1 MKKRRKFILRISVAL
16 LFCGGLAKATP
27 ITIEIS
33 GVVTDVGGS
42 DAYLYQETIHED
54 VTFTGIYTYDSA
66 TINSS
71 SRSGLGSYI
80 HNSPYGFNISLGGF
94 EFKTAVNHVG
104 QFGILIFNDYSLQT
118 YDRYIVHSEQN
129 VSLSTGLS
137 VNSIGWDLYDNRH
150 TALSSV
156 ALPTSAPIISAWGGG
171 TFSIGCGGLP
181 YGNSTLAIYGTVTQA
196 VLIPEPL
203 TGALMITGMFFLR
216 HRR

>member
-1 MKKRRKFILRISVAL
+1 V
-16 LFCGGLAKATP
+16 P
-27 ITIEIS
+27 VTIQIS

-71 SRSGLGSYI
+71 SQSGLGNYI

-104 QFGILIFNDYSLQT
+104 QFGISIFNDYSLQT

-137 VNSIGWDLYDNRH
+137 VNSIGWDLYDNMH
-150 TALSSV
+150 TAISSV
-156 ALPTSAPIISAWGGG
+156 ALPTSAPIIGDWP
-171 TFSIGCGGLP
+171 TNQLFIGCGGLP
-181 YGNSTLAIYGTVTQA
+181 YGNSTLAIWGTVTQA
-196 VLIPEPL
+196 VIVPEPL
-203 TGALMITGMFFLR
+203 TGVLLMTGVFFLR
-216 HRR
+216 RRR